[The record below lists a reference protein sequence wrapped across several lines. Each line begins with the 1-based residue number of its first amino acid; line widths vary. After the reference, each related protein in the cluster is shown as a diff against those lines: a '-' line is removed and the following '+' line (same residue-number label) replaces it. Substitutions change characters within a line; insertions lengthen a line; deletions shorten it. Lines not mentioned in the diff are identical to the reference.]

1 MGIQGNAAP
10 SQYNQRSRKNK
21 KSWRKHID
29 LEDVEGGLQAAGEE
43 EIRGDNLAKKSND
56 ALFVVDTLGDDRVA
70 KRSRKKIK
78 PLKVDEILQ
87 NKSAIGELSSKPKSN
102 GFGLS
107 MDNKGKVMSK
117 NELNRLKSLV
127 HRNPLG
133 PTASAAA
140 ASLKSQEKEPIEY
153 DVWEST
159 AESTIPVKRP
169 SSLSK
174 APENL
179 ADNAELVPNVE
190 VADPGMSYN
199 PDANAW
205 MGLIDRKGSGEIKK
219 EKERL
224 HEIEVQKMISLK
236 MNEDK
241 GLISDENERSGDE
254 ENTTE
259 AEKQIETH
267 GKVEPK
273 RKTKSQRNKERK
285 RKEELAKLE
294 AAKKQEQLLK
304 MVDKAPSISKTLN
317 NKEENE
323 EKSLVDSNNSGTT
336 EIRLKKRKFGKHKL
350 PENPLELKLGDE
362 LTSSLR
368 ELKPEG
374 NLFKDRFISL
384 QRRAII
390 PPSVPASKRAR
401 YGTKL
406 KEKYSHKDFHL
417 QKTGI

>member
-10 SQYNQRSRKNK
+10 SQYKQRSRKNK
-21 KSWRKHID
+21 NSWRKHID
-29 LEDVEGGLQAAGEE
+29 LEDVEGGLQVAREE
-43 EIRGDNLAKKSND
+43 EVRGDNLSKKSND
-56 ALFVVDTLGDDRVA
+56 SLFVVDTFGDDRVA

-87 NKSAIGELSSKPKSN
+87 NKSSIQGLPSKPKTT

-107 MDNKGKVMSK
+107 TDKKGKIMSK

-140 ASLKSQEKEPIEY
+140 ASLKTQEKEPEY

-169 SSLSK
+169 STLYK

-179 ADNAELVPNVE
+179 AENVEHVPNVE

-199 PDANAW
+199 PDASAW
-205 MGLIDRKGSGEIKK
+205 MGLIDRKGSSEIKK

-224 HEIEVQKMISLK
+224 REIELQNMISSK
-236 MNEDK
+236 MSDDK
-241 GLISDENERSGDE
+241 GLLSDENEVSENE
-254 ENTTE
+254 ENAVD
-259 AEKQIETH
+259 AENQMDTQHYKT
-267 GKVEPK
+267 EPK

-285 RKEELAKLE
+285 KKDEVAKLE
-294 AAKKQEQLLK
+294 AEKKQEQLLK
-304 MVDKAPSISKTLN
+304 MIDRAPNISKSL

-323 EKSLVDSNNSGTT
+323 DKSLVTSNDMDVS
-336 EIRLKKRKFGKHKL
+336 EILLKKRKFGKHKL

-374 NLFKDRFISL
+374 NLFKDRFLSL

-390 PPSVPASKRAR
+390 PPSLPKNKRSR

>member
-10 SQYNQRSRKNK
+10 SQYKQKSRKNK
-21 KSWRKHID
+21 SSWRKHID
-29 LEDVEGGLQAAGEE
+29 LEDVEGGLQVAREE
-43 EIRGDNLAKKSND
+43 EIRGDDVSKKSND
-56 ALFVVDTLGDDRVA
+56 SLFVVDTFGDDRVA

-87 NKSAIGELSSKPKSN
+87 NKSAVQGLPSKPKTS
-102 GFGLS
+102 GYGLN

-140 ASLKSQEKEPIEY
+140 ASLKTQKEEPAY

-159 AESTIPVKRP
+159 TESTIPVKRP
-169 SSLSK
+169 STLSK

-179 ADNAELVPNVE
+179 AENVEHVPNVE

-199 PDANAW
+199 PDASAW
-205 MGLIDRKGSGEIKK
+205 MGLIDRKGSDEIKK

-224 HEIEVQKMISLK
+224 QEIEHQRMISSK
-236 MNEDK
+236 INDDK
-241 GLISDENERSGDE
+241 GLVSDENEGSENE
-254 ENTTE
+254 ESTVD
-259 AEKQIETH
+259 AENQIEGLHNKT
-267 GKVEPK
+267 KPK

-285 RKEELAKLE
+285 RKDEIAKLE

-304 MVDKAPSISKTLN
+304 MIDRAPNISKSLN
-317 NKEENE
+317 NNE
-323 EKSLVDSNNSGTT
+323 DGNKSLEPSNDMDVP

-374 NLFKDRFISL
+374 NLFKDRFLSL

-390 PPSVPASKRAR
+390 PPSLPTSKRSR